1 MDVVHLMQVAVYL
14 AERPVLRPFTFFSKS
29 DIERNLSNAR
39 NFGLLDDIPP
49 VTVTTPT
56 PTHMLSTET
65 PHLVMKTVEMTAPQ
79 SPQPPVIHSS
89 MPIDQ
94 VQPLQSHPVAKTGES
109 TEMQLLRSLVV
120 RSSTAT
126 DQPLQP

>member
-1 MDVVHLMQVAVYL
+1 MESILFWSH
-14 AERPVLRPFTFFSKS
+14 E
-29 DIERNLSNAR
+29 
-39 NFGLLDDIPP
+39 
-49 VTVTTPT
+49 
-56 PTHMLSTET
+56 
-65 PHLVMKTVEMTAPQ
+65 VEMTAPQ
-79 SPQPPVIHSS
+79 PPQPPVIHSS